1 MSAWTP
7 LLDRFAATLDRA
19 EAALEAGVF
28 PEHGW
33 DGEDLYHP
41 DCQPTPLEIE
51 RYRRLATRADGIEER
66 IEAGRLAIL
75 DELGESRRKRA
86 AARGYGR
93 NAGTP
98 PSPAA

>member
-7 LLDRFAATLDRA
+7 LLDQFDATLERA

-28 PEHGW
+28 PEDGW
-33 DGEDLYHP
+33 DGDELYHP
-41 DCQPTPLEIE
+41 ACQPTPLEIE
-51 RYRRLATRADGIEER
+51 RYRQLAVRADAVEER

-75 DELGESRRKRA
+75 DELGESRRRRA

-93 NAGTP
+93 NQP
-98 PSPAA
+98 PTAA